1 MGKKNAT
8 GAKKSNTGFVVV
20 ALFICLIIAF
30 LLSPFASSSPDGLE
44 KAAERLGFLHL
55 GEVLAWGHSL
65 MPGYTIP
72 LLGEK
77 PISGMAAGLVG
88 TLVLFGLGWGLGTVL
103 KRRKS
108 SE

>member
-8 GAKKSNTGFVVV
+8 GAKKNNTGFIVV
-20 ALFICLIIAF
+20 ALGICLVIAF
-30 LLSPFASSSPDGLE
+30 FLSPFASSSPDGLE
-44 KAAERLGFLHL
+44 KAAEKLGFLHL

-65 MPGYTIP
+65 MPDYTIP
-72 LLGEK
+72 LLGER

-88 TLVLFGLGWGLGTVL
+88 TLVLFGLGWGVGAVL

-108 SE
+108 SN